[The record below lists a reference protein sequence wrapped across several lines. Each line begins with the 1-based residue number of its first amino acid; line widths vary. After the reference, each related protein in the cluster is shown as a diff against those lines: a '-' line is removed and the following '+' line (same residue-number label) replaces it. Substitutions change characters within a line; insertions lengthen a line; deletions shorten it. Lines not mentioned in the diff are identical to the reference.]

1 MKATGDPIRA
11 PPPKPLTE
19 ISDDEF
25 ALFRALICREAG
37 IHLAPTKKPMLVS
50 RLMRRVG
57 ALGLPTFRDY
67 YHHVLRDG
75 NEMVRLL
82 DAVCTNETWFF
93 RNPRHFSFLK
103 EILCPAW
110 LADAEAGRRPRRISL
125 WSAASSSGE
134 EPFSI
139 AMVLLDALPGWD
151 LQIVATDLS
160 SRVLEKAQAA
170 TWPLEKSG
178 DIPPAYL
185 KRFMLRGT
193 GAQEGKMRA
202 GSEIRNLV
210 TFHRL
215 NLNDEMWPMEPETK
229 FEAVFCRN
237 VLMYFEL
244 GRREQALRKITKRLA
259 PQGYLFLGD
268 AEGLNGFDGL
278 KMVAPSVH
286 TFRNNAAA
294 LRATRERPAVKEAP

>member
-1 MKATGDPIRA
+1 MKAVGDPIRA
-11 PPPKPLTE
+11 PPSQPLTE

-25 ALFRALICREAG
+25 TLFQLLICREAG
-37 IHLAPTKKPMLVS
+37 IHLAPNKKPMLVS

-57 ALGLPTFRDY
+57 ALKLPTFRDY

-93 RNPRHFSFLK
+93 RNPKHFSFVK

-110 LADAEAGRRPRRISL
+110 LADAEAGRRPRKVSV

-134 EPFSI
+134 EPFSL
-139 AMVLLDALPGWD
+139 AMVLLDALPGWE
-151 LQIVATDLS
+151 LQILATDLS
-160 SRVLEKAQAA
+160 SRILDRAREA

-210 TFHRL
+210 NFRRL
-215 NLNDEMWPMEPETK
+215 NLNDEMWPLDQDAK

-244 GRREQALRKITKRLA
+244 GRRDQVLRKILKRLS

-286 TFRNNAAA
+286 TLRNNAAA
-294 LRATRERPAVKEAP
+294 LRATRERPAVKGAS